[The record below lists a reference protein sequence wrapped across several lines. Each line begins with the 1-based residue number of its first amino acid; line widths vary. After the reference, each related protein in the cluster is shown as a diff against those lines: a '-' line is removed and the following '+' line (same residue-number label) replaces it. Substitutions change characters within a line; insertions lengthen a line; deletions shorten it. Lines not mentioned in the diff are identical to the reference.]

1 MNLNGALTFAD
12 VDYTQ
17 LTDYFTVAEGDYFVS
32 LVNSSNGSIL
42 VSENVP
48 FRIRTIINI
57 YFAGS
62 SEVSEDRTT
71 MIVAIDIED
80 EFTPEVD
87 SSASAIGAS
96 IITTAVFVA
105 LI

>member
-1 MNLNGALTFAD
+1 MGFRYAISKLVDDNDSSSNQARVRLYHAAGGLPGVNMNLNGALTFAD

-17 LTDYFTVAEGDYFVS
+17 LTDYFT
-32 LVNSSNGSIL
+32 
-42 VSENVP
+42 
-48 FRIRTIINI
+48 
-57 YFAGS
+57 GS

-71 MIVAIDIED
+71 MIVAIDIKD

-105 LI
+105 L